1 MRSAKWWLAIA
12 LFLLILAPWVA
23 RAQNEGAPG
32 PPPVESWLADDPDD
46 AAMDDDMGLAAPGP
60 PMGGGEFGPGGMRGE
75 RWGMMARRGPGMR
88 GGFGM
93 RRMRIEDLDLT
104 DAQRKKLADIR
115 DSHAKT
121 AINQRASV
129 QLAALDLRKMMR
141 ADKPDVGAV
150 ERQIDKIASLRAALT
165 KNRVTG
171 MLEARALL
179 TPEQLEKLRSPR
191 GSRSAPEPNER

>member
-12 LFLLILAPWVA
+12 LFLLVLAPWVV
-23 RAQNEGAPG
+23 RAQGESAPDRAAA
-32 PPPVESWLADDPDD
+32 ESWLADDPDD
-46 AAMDDDMGLAAPGP
+46 GVMDDDMGLAPPG
-60 PMGGGEFGPGGMRGE
+60 PMGGGGEMGAGGMRGQE
-75 RWGMMARRGPGMR
+75 RWGMIGRRGPGMR
-88 GGFGM
+88 GEFAM
-93 RRMRIEDLDLT
+93 RRRLEDLDLT
-104 DAQRKKLADIR
+104 DTQRKKLAEIR
-115 DSHAKT
+115 DTHAKT

-129 QLAALDLRKMMR
+129 ELAALDLRKLMR

-150 ERQIDKIASLRAALT
+150 ERQIDKVASLRAALT

-191 GSRSAPEPNER
+191 GSRQGPEPNER